1 MLAIKIIAGAL
12 IGIIGKVICNQIEKI
27 LLSRRDLQYEHS
39 RLEEVI
45 FYILMA
51 AAGATIA
58 WRTDLSIAIAYKFL
72 LLMICELVAVID
84 LHHRIIPNGL
94 ILSLLIVGVAFGVPY
109 LFGVSGF
116 SEFDIIQSMI
126 GLVAGFVIFAFPAVL
141 SKSVGAG
148 DIKLA
153 AAVGFCLG
161 IMNLL
166 VAIVIMGICVLV
178 YTLVQNKLA
187 ISAMLQS
194 MIPMGP
200 FIALAMI
207 VVINIK

>member
-126 GLVAGFVIFAFPAVL
+126 GL
-141 SKSVGAG
+141 
-148 DIKLA
+148 
-153 AAVGFCLG
+153 
-161 IMNLL
+161 
-166 VAIVIMGICVLV
+166 
-178 YTLVQNKLA
+178 
-187 ISAMLQS
+187 
-194 MIPMGP
+194 
-200 FIALAMI
+200 
-207 VVINIK
+207 